1 MILNHPSIL
10 QKFSLPHT
18 SPTSNS
24 KVLEHSNPGTK
35 RLDSKSKIIFGI
47 PLFPSHLNPNTHTP
61 QGRKNLC
68 LLSLHVPQDSSVFT
82 LKATVYK
89 KKKNR
94 TLQCSPKLAMD
105 QLSTQF
111 GYPESL
117 SSHNSYF
124 KVIWTLYSCNL
135 YHIVATSSSIL

>member
-10 QKFSLPHT
+10 QKFSLAYT
-18 SPTSNS
+18 SPTSNG

-89 KKKNR
+89 KKKKQNPPVF
-94 TLQCSPKLAMD
+94 TK
-105 QLSTQF
+105 T
-111 GYPESL
+111 
-117 SSHNSYF
+117 SYGPAINT
-124 KVIWTLYSCNL
+124 IWVSRKF
-135 YHIVATSSSIL
+135 IIS